1 MVEIVKS
8 PIMDTQDASRT
19 IVEGVTWDEFLVRF
33 ADVRAEWLPGNRV
46 LILMSNNDTH
56 QTLLGFLYLVLKFFL
71 DFTDLGDIRLAGMP
85 MKVGGEDTPKREPD
99 LIILLNEHRDRIKQ
113 TYIDGPADIAVEIVS
128 PGSARDDRGDKFLE
142 YEAAGVREY
151 WLFDP
156 LRKDAAIHAL
166 TDEGVYQRLPL
177 DAQGRLTSPLL
188 PGFALD
194 AALLWHDP
202 LPKGTELIAL
212 VQGMVGKS

>member
-1 MVEIVKS
+1 MTPTTDI
-8 PIMDTQDASRT
+8 QDAAGT

-33 ADVRAEWLPGNRV
+33 ADVRAEWLPGNKV
-46 LILMSNNDTH
+46 LILMSNNTVH
-56 QTLLGFLYLVLKFFL
+56 QRILVFLTGLLDLFFGFKPIGEVL
-71 DFTDLGDIRLAGMP
+71 LAGMP
-85 MKVGGEDTPKREPD
+85 MKVGDEDTPKREPD
-99 LIILLNEHRDRIKQ
+99 LVILLNEHRDRIKQ

-128 PGSARDDRGDKFLE
+128 PGSAREDRGDKFLE

-166 TDEGVYQRLPL
+166 TDEGVYHRLPL

-194 AALLWHDP
+194 PALLWRDP

-212 VQGMVGKS
+212 VQGMVG